1 MDEFN
6 LANSPI
12 RILLVE
18 DNALDADLFQ
28 SYLALANMTMPQVA
42 VAERL
47 SEAIQMVQAE
57 EFDVIFLDYKLPD
70 SEGVESLARLKSKVP
85 HVPIVVLTGLDDDQK
100 GLDMVQRGAQDYL
113 VKDRVNESILWRVL
127 RYSIARKLTEARQR
141 AFEERLREA
150 QRAESLARLAG
161 GIAHSYNNLLT
172 SIMGNASLVL
182 GNISQAD
189 LNREFLREIQKAAK
203 RAAVLTNQM
212 LTYSGQCRGTMA
224 PVDLGE
230 FVTRMAPFL
239 RTVRE
244 GDGPISYEVEPKVFV
259 QADVAQLQQLLVNL
273 VENAQEAVA
282 EQARK
287 GTPGR
292 VEVAISAVEI
302 TQTRILNGPGE
313 HGTLTPGTYAR
324 LAVTD
329 TGAGMDEATLLKAF
343 DPFFST
349 KFTGRG
355 LGLASVLGIV
365 RGHRGVLHM
374 RSEVGKGTT
383 FLILLP
389 ILSGTDIPGEEEEG
403 SSAPL
408 DGRGLMVVAD
418 EESQVATVTRKI
430 LERYGYTVQPA
441 ASPAIIAKL
450 VARHRDE
457 IICILVDCGMLKDLA
472 AFVRGTLEQAPNSGI
487 LLTSDSEELPL
498 DLSPFAGRV
507 AYLRKPYLPRE
518 LMHRV
523 QRISGCGGGNG
534 EPMG

>member
-1 MDEFN
+1 MDDFN

-18 DNALDADLFQ
+18 DNPLDADLFR
-28 SYLALANMTMPQVA
+28 SYLALANMAMPHVA

-47 SEAIQMVQAE
+47 AEAIRLVQAE

-70 SEGVESLARLKSKVP
+70 SEGVESLARLKAKIP

-100 GLDMVQRGAQDYL
+100 GLDMVLHGAQDYL

-141 AFEERLREA
+141 EFEERLREA

-172 SIMGNASLVL
+172 SIMGNTSLVL
-182 GNISQAD
+182 GNIAQTD
-189 LNREFLREIQKAAK
+189 PNREFLREIQKAAK

-212 LTYSGQCRGTMA
+212 LTYSGQCRGTLA
-224 PVDLGE
+224 PVELGE

-244 GDGPISYEVEPKVFV
+244 GDGPISYGVEPKVFV

-282 EQARK
+282 EQTRR
-287 GTPGR
+287 GIPGR
-292 VEVAISAVEI
+292 VEVAVSTVEI
-302 TQTRILNGPGE
+302 TQTRVLSGPGE

-324 LAVTD
+324 IAVTD
-329 TGAGMDEATLLKAF
+329 TGTGMDEATLLKAF

-365 RGHRGVLHM
+365 RGHRGVLHV

-389 ILSGTDIPGEEEEG
+389 VLAATDIPGEEEES

-408 DGRGLMVVAD
+408 DGRGLMLVAD
-418 EESQVATVTRKI
+418 EESLVATVTRKI

-441 ASPAIIAKL
+441 ANPTSIAKL
-450 VARHRDE
+450 VARHRGE
-457 IICILVDCGMLKDLA
+457 IICILVDCGMLKDPA
-472 AFVRGTLEQAPNSGI
+472 TFVRDTLEQAPNSGI

-523 QRISGCGGGNG
+523 QSISGCGGGQ
-534 EPMG
+534 PDA